1 MKVAYV
7 GDETRTRMDNMHDW
21 NAAHERLE
29 LLLPHGLDEVTWEVL
44 RHHSLSFI
52 ADELLWRVEA
62 IARQVPAQGPIFLES
77 LARVDRQHSGTCVLC
92 AEQPGSG
99 IGQRCARCVAA
110 LNLVLG
116 FPLLLDDAGMI
127 DAGEMGAPEQH
138 DEPVASNLFEV

>member
-1 MKVAYV
+1 MGSTVS
-7 GDETRTRMDNMHDW
+7 W
-21 NAAHERLE
+21 NAAHERLK
-29 LLLPHGLDEVTWEVL
+29 LLLLNGLDAATWEIL
-44 RHHSLSFI
+44 QQQPLSFV
-52 ADELLWRVEA
+52 AYELLWRVEA
-62 IARQVPAQGPIFLES
+62 IARQVLEQGPIYVMPI
-77 LARVDRQHSGTCVLC
+77 ARTDQQQTGTCVLC

>member
-1 MKVAYV
+1 MSN
-7 GDETRTRMDNMHDW
+7 TLDW
-21 NAAHERLE
+21 NEIHDHLE
-29 LLLPHGLDEVTWEVL
+29 QLLPHGLDETTWQAL
-44 RHHSLSFI
+44 QRHSPAFV

-62 IARQVPAQGPIFLES
+62 IARQVPAQGPIFLTS
-77 LARVDRQHSGTCVLC
+77 LARADRQRTGSCALC

-127 DAGEMGAPEQH
+127 DAGEMGAPDQQ
-138 DEPVASNLFEV
+138 DEAVLSNLFEV

>member
-1 MKVAYV
+1 M
-7 GDETRTRMDNMHDW
+7 
-21 NAAHERLE
+21 
-29 LLLPHGLDEVTWEVL
+29 TWQAL
-44 RHHSLSFI
+44 QHHPLSFI

-77 LARVDRQHSGTCVLC
+77 LARADRQRTGSCALC

-127 DAGEMGAPEQH
+127 DAGETDVSDQH
-138 DEPVASNLFEV
+138 DEPVVSNLFEV

>member
-1 MKVAYV
+1 MGSTVS
-7 GDETRTRMDNMHDW
+7 W
-21 NAAHERLE
+21 NEARERLE
-29 LLLPHGLDEVTWEVL
+29 QLLPHGLDEPTWEIL
-44 RHHSLSFI
+44 RHQPLSFI

-62 IARQVPAQGPIFLES
+62 MAGQVPAQGPIFLES

-99 IGQRCARCVAA
+99 IGQRCVRCVAS

-127 DAGEMGAPEQH
+127 DAGEMDAPEQQ
-138 DEPVASNLFEV
+138 DEPVVSNLFEL

>member
-1 MKVAYV
+1 
-7 GDETRTRMDNMHDW
+7 MDNMHDW

-77 LARVDRQHSGTCVLC
+77 LARVDRQHSGTCALC
-92 AEQPGSG
+92 AEQPGRG

-116 FPLLLDDAGMI
+116 FPLLLDDEGMI
-127 DAGEMGAPEQH
+127 DAGEMDAPEQH
-138 DEPVASNLFEV
+138 DEPVISNLFEV

>member
-1 MKVAYV
+1 
-7 GDETRTRMDNMHDW
+7 MDNMHDW
-21 NAAHERLE
+21 NAAHERVE
-29 LLLPHGLDEVTWEVL
+29 QLLPHGLDAATWEIL
-44 RHHSLSFI
+44 QQQPLSFV

-77 LARVDRQHSGTCVLC
+77 LTRADRPCTGSCALC

-127 DAGEMGAPEQH
+127 DIGEMGAPEQQ
-138 DEPVASNLFEV
+138 DEAVPSNLFEV